1 MVIKTI
7 KKLVFVFFSLVA
19 MTVRAGIGVPYTN
32 CSTFEDSCT
41 IKPTAYELYTRYGY
55 SVPGLA
61 ALSPHPTLN
70 KDVPVLLN
78 ANANA
83 FTSSMSKIMVLNNGL
98 YLGAQAN
105 YSARLNATDYL
116 FMQNPKLHGMGDNME
131 VMNVPVNLVNNNDP
145 GGRIYVGY
153 HFNDYF
159 ALEERYSRFT
169 LGNIHQMTDMQ
180 YNNYMHMPKSNAYE
194 MIARQS
200 VPLTRNLN
208 LLLKEGEALI
218 STDIR
223 ASDQGLVSDGA
234 SDHHDMI
241 RPIVG
246 LGAGYTV
253 SHSMTADI
261 YYSYLLSTPAIHAQM
276 ISAGLTYSVG

>member
-7 KKLVFVFFSLVA
+7 KKLAFVFFSLVA
-19 MTVRAGIGVPYTN
+19 MTVHAAVGAPYTSCSIFESN
-32 CSTFEDSCT
+32 CV
-41 IKPTAYELYTRYGY
+41 IKPTAYELYTQYGY
-55 SVPGLA
+55 TVPGLA
-61 ALSPHPTLN
+61 VLSSHPTLN
-70 KDVPVLLN
+70 NDVPILLN
-78 ANANA
+78 ANVNA
-83 FTSSMSKIMVLNNGL
+83 FTNSMSKTMLLNNGI

-105 YSARLNATDYL
+105 YSTRLNATDYL

-131 VMNVPVNLVNNNDP
+131 IMNVPVNFVNNNDP
-145 GGRIYVGY
+145 GGRIYIGY

-169 LGNIHQMTDMQ
+169 MGNIHQMTDMQ
-180 YNNYMHMPKSNAYE
+180 YNNYMHMPKDNAYE

-200 VPLTRNLN
+200 VPLTRNLS

-218 STDIR
+218 STDVL
-223 ASDQGLVSDGA
+223 ATDQGLVSDGA

-241 RPIVG
+241 RPIIG
-246 LGAGYTV
+246 LGTGYTV
-253 SHSMTADI
+253 SQSMTADI

-276 ISAGLTYSVG
+276 VSAGLTYSVG